1 MNRVDAFAF
10 ASRCTPGVARVAL
23 LAATVLAFAFKA
35 TTAHP
40 QEWNQY
46 LAFDDFFSAAFAG
59 EPSIHEGTY
68 LTEYGLT
75 LPTRVYSAEDRF
87 GEYSVTVVDWREA
100 ARPHEVSYEACKAS
114 VTDLRGGDN
123 PAVCGD
129 RTNGEIRGATL
140 HAAIEYLR
148 RESELTHFGL
158 TAAEGVE
165 GTRIQLRNRDGSQ
178 TYAAIYWHEFRLY
191 IVDATSPP
199 GMPPPV
205 AFTTSMGFIDEEG
218 RRIRYSGRY
227 SPLFPPP
234 SRSR

>member
-1 MNRVDAFAF
+1 MLHQPDICV
-10 ASRCTPGVARVAL
+10 SRRTPGAARVAS
-23 LAATVLAFAFKA
+23 LAATVCVLALK
-35 TTAHP
+35 TIPAHP

-59 EPSIHEGTY
+59 EPAIHEGTY

-75 LPTRVYSAEDRF
+75 LPTRVYSAEDSF

-100 ARPHEVSYEACKAS
+100 AERHEVSYEACKAS
-114 VTDLRGGDN
+114 VGDLRGGEN

-140 HAAIEYLR
+140 HAAGAYLR
-148 RESELTHFGL
+148 REGELTHFGL

-178 TYAAIYWHEFRLY
+178 TYVAIYWHEFRLY
-191 IVDATSPP
+191 IVDATSPQ

-205 AFTTSMGFIDEEG
+205 AFSTSMGFIDEEG